1 MFLVDVLFRTRQWP
15 SDPPNTLAG
24 TPASLTNCETQ
35 QRRDFCRFSFFMGK
49 MLSFHERLFKFC
61 PNRRP
66 QKGRIE
72 NRQRLAQK
80 DPLGGPGTRMLP
92 PPSAGKVAGTGLH
105 FSGFGDFCECFTL
118 GRKTHQKP
126 YTEQIFEKSEFGT
139 HYACGLGLVDLKESY
154 KHQSTC
160 RQRPKCP
167 L

>member
-24 TPASLTNCETQ
+24 TPVPLTNFETK

-66 QKGRIE
+66 QNGRIE

-80 DPLGGPGTRMLP
+80 DPLGSPGTRGLP
-92 PPSAGKVAGTGLH
+92 PTSVGKVAGAGLH
-105 FSGFGDFCECFTL
+105 FCGFRDFLANPSKNRDFTKKNIDFAQIGD
-118 GRKTHQKP
+118 
-126 YTEQIFEKSEFGT
+126 
-139 HYACGLGLVDLKESY
+139 
-154 KHQSTC
+154 
-160 RQRPKCP
+160 PKMVGSKIGKDRRRETP
-167 L
+167 